1 MIEPDIHQT
10 GERRPTDS
18 CPKKEH
24 LFPFSSLQDLKRYFE
39 IKYKGQKHHRCYVMC
54 M

>member
-1 MIEPDIHQT
+1 MIEPDIHQIR
-10 GERRPTDS
+10 ERRPTDS

-24 LFPFSSLQDLKRYFE
+24 PFPFSSLQDLKRNFE
-39 IKYKGQKHHRCYVMC
+39 IKYKGKKHRRSYVVC